1 MKKNIKILEDVRQT
15 NQDKNKVVVLIN
27 QILNKPEYDFVQNE
41 LEFELPTKDLFYN
54 SDLNGEQF
62 LSNHKL
68 CSLLI
73 WRLTHSK
80 NHTILEASAQVLSL
94 ILSNIQPTHLQT
106 LFYLPELL
114 YPVVQEIS
122 DSLQFN
128 EAIVTILYLII
139 SNNQS
144 ILLPSSFMKLLLNR
158 MLENLFSYTIM
169 LHTLQLLQ
177 YVITLNPSFLQ
188 DEEVISRLQCTLYA
202 THSIPCRN
210 LITSFL
216 KDNTLKGITLP
227 SRNDHLDETLFS
239 ATIFQLSSSDETVV
253 KEALKICVDAIK
265 LSPSLFIPLF
275 MNENG
280 WSKLLELLRSVKNTE
295 IFPLIYQLIQLLLSD
310 YYSPI
315 QDANKLS
322 LVVVLYRIIRENKQN
337 REIVKQTLQLIK
349 TISTIQ
355 NTTNRIINN
364 IDTLFTLLT
373 MYSKPSQEDNIVCYP
388 IVEMVCDLLTQCITL
403 NTKNI
408 QTIQTKGYV
417 TTLAALLS
425 QIHDNTCSVKCFE
438 LFLLLKGEED
448 LPLSCNYL
456 IQPCL
461 SFLQQHQEES
471 FIQSPFFFQ
480 ILTIFIKIMENDSSF
495 RSHFIH
501 STLLILLGKAPLSLW
516 CDSNNKTILNYLIQ
530 VCTVQVNQSLVITT
544 GILDLYITQLQQYH
558 SQMEIEDI
566 INILSFFFDISSNIY
581 VQSFLHNHLS
591 LFTRIISHFFSNATL
606 LELSLSLIQTI
617 TTSKDSSILTKIISL
632 IQQHY
637 STHKDILDL
646 TYLITDKLKQFDSL
660 NNSSLLQNAC
670 VVLLSSSEIDIATN
684 FDLLIQLLIDGKNR
698 VFFLIIDDV
707 TEAIIPEIEGISS
720 VLLDW
725 LVIDDIVKTCLPKAI
740 TVLISI
746 IQCIN
751 SYTKYNA

>member
-1 MKKNIKILEDVRQT
+1 MKKNVKILENVRQT
-15 NQDKNKVVVLIN
+15 NQDENKVVILIN
-27 QILNKPEYDFVQNE
+27 QILNKPEYDFIQNE
-41 LEFELPTKDLFYN
+41 LEFELPTKDIFYN
-54 SDLNGEQF
+54 SDLNGEQV
-62 LSNHKL
+62 LSSHKL

-80 NHTILEASAQVLSL
+80 NHTILEASVQVLSL
-94 ILSNIQPTHLQT
+94 ILSNIPPTNLQT
-106 LFYLPELL
+106 LSYLPELL
-114 YPVVQEIS
+114 YPVVQEID
-122 DSLQFN
+122 DSFQFN
-128 EAIVTILYLII
+128 KAIVTILYLII

-144 ILLPSSFMKLLLNR
+144 ILLPSSFMKLLLDR
-158 MLENLFSYTIM
+158 MLKHLFSYEIM

-177 YVITLNPSFLQ
+177 YVIALNPSFLQ
-188 DEEVISRLQCTLYA
+188 DEDVIITLQRTLYA

-216 KDNTLKGITLP
+216 KNNTLKGLSLP

-253 KEALKICVDAIK
+253 KEALKICTDAIR
-265 LSPSLFIPLF
+265 LSPSVFIPIF
-275 MNENG
+275 INESG
-280 WSKLLELLRSVKNTE
+280 WSKLLELLRTVKNVE
-295 IFPLIYQLIQLLLSD
+295 IFPLIYQLIQVLLADKDNL
-310 YYSPI
+310 I

-322 LVVVLYRIIRENKQN
+322 LVVVLYRVIRENKQN
-337 REIVKQTLQLIK
+337 SEIVKQTLQLIK

-355 NTTNRIINN
+355 NTANRIISN

-373 MYSKPSQEDNIVCYP
+373 MYSKPSQEENIVCYP

-408 QTIQTKGYV
+408 QTIRAKGFV
-417 TTLAALLS
+417 NALSVLLS
-425 QIHDNTCSVKCFE
+425 QIHDTTCSVKCFE

-501 STLLILLGKAPLSLW
+501 STLLIPLGKISLSLW
-516 CDSNNKTILNYLIQ
+516 CDSNNKTILNYLTQ
-530 VCTVQVNQSLVITT
+530 VCTVQLNQSLVVTT
-544 GILDLYITQLQQYH
+544 GILDLFIHQLQQDH
-558 SQMEIEDI
+558 SQMEVEDI
-566 INILSFFFDISSNIY
+566 INILSFFYDISSNLY
-581 VQSFLHNHLS
+581 VLAFLHNHLS
-591 LFTRIISHFFSNATL
+591 LFIRIISYFFSNATL
-606 LELSLSLIQTI
+606 LELSLSLIHTI
-617 TTSKDSSILTKIISL
+617 ITSKDTSVLTEIISL

-637 STHKDILDL
+637 STHKDILNL
-646 TYLITDKLKQFDSL
+646 THQITEKLKLLDTL

-670 VVLLSSSEIDIATN
+670 LVLLSSSEIDIATN
-684 FDLLIQLLIDGKNR
+684 FDLLIKLLLDGINR
-698 VFFLIIDDV
+698 VFFSL
-707 TEAIIPEIEGISS
+707 
-720 VLLDW
+720 
-725 LVIDDIVKTCLPKAI
+725 
-740 TVLISI
+740 
-746 IQCIN
+746 
-751 SYTKYNA
+751 